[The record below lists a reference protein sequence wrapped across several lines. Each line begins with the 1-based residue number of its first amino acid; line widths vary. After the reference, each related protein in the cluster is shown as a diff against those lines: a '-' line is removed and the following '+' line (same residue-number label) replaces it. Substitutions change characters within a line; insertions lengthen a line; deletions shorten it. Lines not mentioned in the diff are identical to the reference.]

1 MPQKRFTI
9 GITLAGDYSAG
20 TTYKF
25 LARVYDPVTGCSYL
39 SKRENNLGH
48 PVTDSNWWQMDSDGG
63 VILGPYTRDEYDAL
77 VAGGLIDDRMYY
89 AIVDN

>member
-25 LARVYDPVTGCSYL
+25 LARVYDPVTG
-39 SKRENNLGH
+39 
-48 PVTDSNWWQMDSDGG
+48 
-63 VILGPYTRDEYDAL
+63 
-77 VAGGLIDDRMYY
+77 
-89 AIVDN
+89 